1 MTDRSPDAALLDA
14 ARALDAADPLRAHLE
29 AFADAPGVTAYLDGN
44 SLGRPLRD
52 IPEKLAAFVRDDWGT
67 RLIRSWDE
75 QWMALPMELGDRIGR
90 VALGAAAGQTVVAD
104 STSVLLYKLMRAALR
119 QAQGPNGAEAQG
131 RDGAAAQGRDGDEW
145 QGRDGAALRQA
156 QGPNGDE
163 AQGRDGA
170 GAQGPDRAGAQ
181 GTDGIEG
188 QGRRTEIVIEAG
200 NFPTDRFLAE
210 GVAAETG
217 MTLRWIEPDPVRG
230 VTVADIEAVVSDRTA
245 LVSLSHVDYR
255 SGALA
260 DMPAITAAVHD
271 AGALMMWD
279 LCHSVGVVPMQLDEW
294 GVDMA
299 VGCTYKYLNGG
310 PGSPAFAYLRRG
322 LQGVLRQPI
331 QGWWSAADIFAMGP
345 EYEPSTDIRQLLSG
359 TPPVTSMLA
368 MQGMLDLIEQST
380 IAAVRAKSQSL
391 TDLAVRAYD
400 ELLEPLG
407 VRLLSPRDSALRGG
421 HVTIG
426 HPDFRE
432 VTARLWADGIIPDFR
447 FPDGIRLGL
456 SPLST
461 SHMETVTGVLAVRD
475 ALESDDR

>member
-1 MTDRSPDAALLDA
+1 MTDSLDTRLLDR
-14 ARALDAADPLRAHLE
+14 ARALDAADPLHAHLA
-29 AFADAPGVTAYLDGN
+29 AFAEAPGVTAYLDGN
-44 SLGRPLRD
+44 SLGRPLRATPD
-52 IPEKLAAFVRDDWGT
+52 QLAAFVREDWGT

-90 VALGAAAGQTVVAD
+90 VALGAATGQTVVAD
-104 STSVLLYKLMRAALR
+104 STSVLIYKLMRAALD
-119 QAQGPNGAEAQG
+119 AE
-131 RDGAAAQGRDGDEW
+131 
-145 QGRDGAALRQA
+145 
-156 QGPNGDE
+156 
-163 AQGRDGA
+163 
-170 GAQGPDRAGAQ
+170 
-181 GTDGIEG
+181 TS
-188 QGRRTEIVIEAG
+188 RTELVIEAG

-217 MTLRWIEPDPVRG
+217 MTLRWLEPDPVRG
-230 VTVADIEAVVSDRTA
+230 VTVDDVAAVVSEHTA

-260 DMPAITAAVHD
+260 DMRAITETVHA

-279 LCHSVGVVPMQLDEW
+279 LCHSAGVVPMQLDEW

-310 PGSPAFAYLRRG
+310 PGSPAFAYLRRD

-345 EYEPSTDIRQLLSG
+345 EYVPAGDIRQLLSG

-368 MQGMLDLIEQST
+368 MQGMLDLIEQSS
-380 IAAVRAKSQSL
+380 IAQIRTKSVSL
-391 TDLAVRAYD
+391 TDLAVEAYD
-400 ELLEPLG
+400 EVLAPMG
-407 VRLLSPRDSALRGG
+407 VRLLSPRESDLRGG

-426 HPDFRE
+426 HPDFRA
-432 VTARLWADGIIPDFR
+432 VTQRLWADGIIPDFR

-461 SHMETVTGVLAVRD
+461 SHVETVTGVLAIRD
-475 ALESDDR
+475 ALHA

>member
-1 MTDRSPDAALLDA
+1 MTDLHDSAVLDSALLEH
-14 ARALDAADPLRAHLE
+14 ARALDAADPLAAHLD
-29 AFADAPGVTAYLDGN
+29 AFADAPGVDAYLDGN

-52 IPEKLAAFVRDDWGT
+52 IPERLAAFVREDWGT

-90 VALGAAAGQTVVAD
+90 VALGAASGQTVVAD
-104 STSVLLYKLMRAALR
+104 STSVLIYKLMRAA
-119 QAQGPNGAEAQG
+119 
-131 RDGAAAQGRDGDEW
+131 AAAD
-145 QGRDGAALRQA
+145 
-156 QGPNGDE
+156 P
-163 AQGRDGA
+163 
-170 GAQGPDRAGAQ
+170 
-181 GTDGIEG
+181 T
-188 QGRRTEIVIEAG
+188 RTELVIEAG

-217 MTLRWIEPDPVRG
+217 MTLRWIEPDPVLG
-230 VTVADIEAVVSDRTA
+230 VSVADVTAVVSERTA

-260 DMPAITAAVHD
+260 DMPAITDAVH
-271 AGALMMWD
+271 ASGALMMWD
-279 LCHSVGVVPMQLDEW
+279 LCHSAGVVPMHLDAW

-310 PGSPAFAYLRRG
+310 PGSPAFAYLNRAH
-322 LQGVLRQPI
+322 QGTLRQPI

-345 EYEPSTDIRQLLSG
+345 EYVPAGDIRQLLSG

-368 MQGMLDLIEQST
+368 MQGMLDLIEESG
-380 IAAVRAKSQSL
+380 IDAVRAKSRSL
-391 TDLAVRAYD
+391 TDLAVRAFD
-400 ELLEPLG
+400 EQLAPLG
-407 VRLLSPRDSALRGG
+407 VRLLSPRDADLRGG

-432 VTARLWADGIIPDFR
+432 VTQKLWAEGVIPDFR

-461 SHMETVTGVLAVRD
+461 SHVETVTGVLAVRD
-475 ALESDDR
+475 ALRA

>member
-1 MTDRSPDAALLDA
+1 MTDLLDT
-14 ARALDAADPLRAHLE
+14 ARALDAADPLGAHLD
-29 AFADAPGVTAYLDGN
+29 AFLDAPGVTAYLDGN

-52 IPEKLAAFVRDDWGT
+52 VPDKLAAFVREDWGT

-104 STSVLLYKLMRAALR
+104 STSVLIYKLMRAALR
-119 QAQGPNGAEAQG
+119 RPQGSNGAPA
-131 RDGAAAQGRDGDEW
+131 
-145 QGRDGAALRQA
+145 
-156 QGPNGDE
+156 
-163 AQGRDGA
+163 
-170 GAQGPDRAGAQ
+170 
-181 GTDGIEG
+181 
-188 QGRRTEIVIEAG
+188 RTEIVIEAG

-210 GVAAETG
+210 GVAAEAG
-217 MTLRWIEPDPVRG
+217 MALRWLDPDPVHG
-230 VTVADIEAVVSDRTA
+230 VTVADVHHAVSERTA

-260 DMPAITAAVHD
+260 DMPAITAAVHES
-271 AGALMMWD
+271 GALMMWD
-279 LCHSVGVVPMQLDEW
+279 LCHSAGIIPMQLDAW

-310 PGSPAFAYLRRG
+310 PGSPAFAYLRHD

-345 EYEPSTDIRQLLSG
+345 EYAPAGDIRQLLSG
-359 TPPVTSMLA
+359 TPPVTSMIA
-368 MQGMLDLIEQST
+368 MQGMLDLIEQAT
-380 IAAVRAKSQSL
+380 IDEVRAKSTSL
-391 TDLAVRAYD
+391 TELAVQAYD
-400 ELLEPLG
+400 EVLAPLG
-407 VRLLSPRDSALRGG
+407 VRLLSPRDAQLRGG

-432 VTARLWADGIIPDFR
+432 VTRCLWAEGIIPDFR

-461 SHMETVTGVLAVRD
+461 SHVETVTGILAVRD
-475 ALESDDR
+475 ALESDGR

>member
-1 MTDRSPDAALLDA
+1 MTDLLDT
-14 ARALDAADPLRAHLE
+14 ARALDAADPLGAHLD
-29 AFADAPGVTAYLDGN
+29 AFLDAPGVTAYLDGN

-52 IPEKLAAFVRDDWGT
+52 VPDKLAAFVREDWGT

-104 STSVLLYKLMRAALR
+104 STSVLIYKLMRAALR
-119 QAQGPNGAEAQG
+119 RPQGSNGAPA
-131 RDGAAAQGRDGDEW
+131 
-145 QGRDGAALRQA
+145 
-156 QGPNGDE
+156 
-163 AQGRDGA
+163 
-170 GAQGPDRAGAQ
+170 
-181 GTDGIEG
+181 
-188 QGRRTEIVIEAG
+188 RTEIVIEAG

-210 GVAAETG
+210 GVAAEAG
-217 MTLRWIEPDPVRG
+217 MTLRWLDPDPVRG
-230 VTVADIEAVVSDRTA
+230 VTVADVHHAVSERTA

-260 DMPAITAAVHD
+260 DMPAITAAVHES
-271 AGALMMWD
+271 GALMMWD
-279 LCHSVGVVPMQLDEW
+279 LCHSAGIIPMQLDAW

-310 PGSPAFAYLRRG
+310 PGSPAFAYLRHD

-345 EYEPSTDIRQLLSG
+345 EYAPAGDIRQLLSG
-359 TPPVTSMLA
+359 TPPVTSMIA
-368 MQGMLDLIEQST
+368 MQGMLDLIEQAT
-380 IAAVRAKSQSL
+380 IDEVRAKSTSL
-391 TDLAVRAYD
+391 TELAVQAYD
-400 ELLEPLG
+400 EVLAPLG
-407 VRLLSPRDSALRGG
+407 VRLLSPRDAQLRGG

-432 VTARLWADGIIPDFR
+432 VTRRLWADGIIPDFR

-461 SHMETVTGVLAVRD
+461 SHVETVTGILAVRD
-475 ALESDDR
+475 ALESDGR

>member
-1 MTDRSPDAALLDA
+1 MTDLLDL
-14 ARALDAADPLRAHLE
+14 ARDLDAADPLRAHLD
-29 AFADAPGVTAYLDGN
+29 AFAEAPGVGAYLDGN

-52 IPEKLAAFVRDDWGT
+52 TADKVAAFVREDWGT

-75 QWMALPMELGDRIGR
+75 QWMELPMALGDRIGAL
-90 VALGAAAGQTVVAD
+90 ALGAAPGQTVVAD
-104 STSVLLYKLMRAALR
+104 STSVLIYKLMRAA
-119 QAQGPNGAEAQG
+119 AT
-131 RDGAAAQGRDGDEW
+131 AAQGR
-145 QGRDGAALRQA
+145 
-156 QGPNGDE
+156 
-163 AQGRDGA
+163 
-170 GAQGPDRAGAQ
+170 
-181 GTDGIEG
+181 
-188 QGRRTEIVIEAG
+188 TELVIEAG
-200 NFPTDRFLAE
+200 NFPTDRFMAE

-217 MTLRWIEPDPVRG
+217 MTVVWLEPDPVHG
-230 VTVADIEAVVSDRTA
+230 VTVADIEAVVSERTA

-260 DMPAITAAVHD
+260 DMPAITAAVHR

-279 LCHSVGVVPMQLDEW
+279 LCHSVGVVPMQLDAW

-310 PGSPAFAYLRRG
+310 PGSPAFAYLRREH
-322 LQGVLRQPI
+322 QGVLRQPI

-345 EYEPSTDIRQLLSG
+345 SYVPAGDIRQLLSG
-359 TPPVTSMLA
+359 TPPVMSMLA
-368 MQGMLDLIEQST
+368 MQGMLDLIEQAT
-380 IAAVRAKSQSL
+380 IDGVRQKSRSL

-400 ELLEPLG
+400 EVLAPLG
-407 VRLLSPRDSALRGG
+407 VRLLSPRDAELRGG

-432 VTARLWADGIIPDFR
+432 VTQRLWAEGIIPDFR

-461 SHMETVTGVLAVRD
+461 SHVETITGVLAVRD
-475 ALESDDR
+475 ALV

>member
-1 MTDRSPDAALLDA
+1 MTDRSSDDALLDA
-14 ARALDAADPLRAHLE
+14 ARTLDAADPLQGHLD

-52 IPEKLAAFVRDDWGT
+52 IPDKLAAFVRDDWGT

-104 STSVLLYKLMRAALR
+104 STSVLIYKLMRAALR
-119 QAQGPNGAEAQG
+119 QAQGPNGAK
-131 RDGAAAQGRDGDEW
+131 
-145 QGRDGAALRQA
+145 A
-156 QGPNGDE
+156 QGPNG
-163 AQGRDGA
+163 AK
-170 GAQGPDRAGAQ
+170 AQGPNGAKAQ
-181 GTDGIEG
+181 GPNGAKAQGPNRDEG

-217 MTLRWIEPDPVRG
+217 MTLRWIEPDPVLG
-230 VTVADIEAVVSDRTA
+230 VTVADVEAVVSDRTA

-310 PGSPAFAYLRRG
+310 PGSPAFAYLRRD

-345 EYEPSTDIRQLLSG
+345 EYEPSSDIRQLLSG

-380 IAAVRAKSQSL
+380 IEAVRAKSQSL

-400 ELLEPLG
+400 ELLAPIG

-426 HPDFRE
+426 HPAFRA

-461 SHMETVTGVLAVRD
+461 SHRETVTGVLAVRD

>member
-1 MTDRSPDAALLDA
+1 MTALLDT
-14 ARALDAADPLRAHLE
+14 ARALDAADPLRHHLA
-29 AFADAPGVTAYLDGN
+29 AFADAPGVQAYLDGN

-52 IPEKLAAFVRDDWGT
+52 FPEKVAKFVREDWGT

-104 STSVLLYKLMRAALR
+104 STSVLIYKLLRAA
-119 QAQGPNGAEAQG
+119 
-131 RDGAAAQGRDGDEW
+131 AAAD
-145 QGRDGAALRQA
+145 
-156 QGPNGDE
+156 P
-163 AQGRDGA
+163 
-170 GAQGPDRAGAQ
+170 
-181 GTDGIEG
+181 
-188 QGRRTEIVIEAG
+188 RRTELVMEIG

-217 MTLRWIEPDPVRG
+217 MTVRWLEPDPILG
-230 VTVADIEAVVSDRTA
+230 VSVADVAAQLSDRTA

-260 DMPAITAAVHD
+260 DMPGITDAVHS

-279 LCHSVGVVPMQLDEW
+279 LCHSAGVIPLELDAW

-310 PGSPAFAYLRRG
+310 PGSPAFAYLNRAH
-322 LQGVLRQPI
+322 QGTLNQPI
-331 QGWWSAADIFAMGP
+331 QGWWSAADVFAMGP
-345 EYEPSTDIRQLLSG
+345 AYAPAADIRQLLSG
-359 TPPVTSMLA
+359 TPPVMSMLA
-368 MQGMLDLIEQST
+368 MQGMLDLIEEASIT
-380 IAAVRAKSQSL
+380 AVRQKSRSL
-391 TDLAVRAYD
+391 TDLAVRAVD
-400 ELLEPLG
+400 AELAPLG
-407 VRLLSPRDSALRGG
+407 VRLLSPRDAELRGG

-432 VTARLWADGIIPDFR
+432 VTQRLWADGVIPDFR

-461 SHMETVTGVLAVRD
+461 SHVETITGVLAVRD
-475 ALESDDR
+475 ALRA

>member
-1 MTDRSPDAALLDA
+1 MTTSAASRIADAALLDL
-14 ARALDAADPLRAHLE
+14 ARTLDAADPLRAHLD
-29 AFADAPGVTAYLDGN
+29 AFSEAPGVAAYLDGN

-52 IPEKLAAFVRDDWGT
+52 IPERLAAFAREDWGT

-90 VALGAAAGQTVVAD
+90 IALGAAPGQTVVAD
-104 STSVLLYKLMRAALR
+104 STSVLIYKLMRAAL
-119 QAQGPNGAEAQG
+119 
-131 RDGAAAQGRDGDEW
+131 
-145 QGRDGAALRQA
+145 
-156 QGPNGDE
+156 
-163 AQGRDGA
+163 
-170 GAQGPDRAGAQ
+170 DRPGS
-181 GTDGIEG
+181 G
-188 QGRRTEIVIEAG
+188 RTEGRTELVIETR

-217 MTLRWIEPDPVRG
+217 ATIRWLEPDPVLG
-230 VTVADIEAVVSDRTA
+230 VQVADVAAVVSDRTA

-279 LCHSVGVVPMQLDEW
+279 LCHSAGVVPMQLDDW
-294 GVDMA
+294 GVDLA

-310 PGSPAFAYLRRG
+310 PGSPAFAYLRREH
-322 LQGVLRQPI
+322 QGVLRQPI

-345 EYEPSTDIRQLLSG
+345 AYEPAGDIRQLLSG
-359 TPPVTSMLA
+359 TPPITSMLA
-368 MQGMLDLIEQST
+368 MQGMLDLIEQAT
-380 IAAVRAKSQSL
+380 IDGVREKSLSL
-391 TDLAVRAYD
+391 TDLAVRAVD
-400 ELLEPLG
+400 EVLAPLG
-407 VRLLSPRDSALRGG
+407 VRLLSPRDASIRGG

-426 HPDFRE
+426 HPEFRE
-432 VTARLWADGIIPDFR
+432 VTKALWAGGIIPDFR

-461 SHMETVTGVLAVRD
+461 SHVETITGVLAVRD
-475 ALESDDR
+475 ALESRAG

>member
-1 MTDRSPDAALLDA
+1 MTDPRDSARLETALLEE
-14 ARALDAADPLRAHLE
+14 ARALDAADPLRRHLD
-29 AFADAPGVTAYLDGN
+29 AFADAPGVDAYLDGN

-75 QWMALPMELGDRIGR
+75 QWMALPMELGDRIG
-90 VALGAAAGQTVVAD
+90 ALTLGAAAGQTVVAD
-104 STSVLLYKLMRAALR
+104 STSVLIYKLMRAA
-119 QAQGPNGAEAQG
+119 ATADA
-131 RDGAAAQGRDGDEW
+131 
-145 QGRDGAALRQA
+145 
-156 QGPNGDE
+156 
-163 AQGRDGA
+163 
-170 GAQGPDRAGAQ
+170 
-181 GTDGIEG
+181 T
-188 QGRRTEIVIEAG
+188 RTELVIEAG
-200 NFPTDRFLAE
+200 NFPTDRFLAA

-217 MTLRWIEPDPVRG
+217 MTVRWIEPDPVRG
-230 VTVADIEAVVSDRTA
+230 VQIADVRDTISERTA

-260 DMPAITAAVHD
+260 DMPGITAAVHE

-279 LCHSVGVVPMQLDEW
+279 LCHSAGVIPMQLDAW

-310 PGSPAFAYLRRG
+310 PGSPAFAYLRHDH
-322 LQGVLRQPI
+322 QGVLRQPI

-345 EYEPSTDIRQLLSG
+345 EYVPAGDIRQLLSG
-359 TPPVTSMLA
+359 TPPITSMLA
-368 MQGMLDLIEQST
+368 MQGMLDLLELST
-380 IAAVRAKSQSL
+380 IEGVREKSVSL

-400 ELLEPLG
+400 AALAPLG

-426 HPDFRE
+426 HPDFRA
-432 VTARLWADGIIPDFR
+432 VTQRLWAQGIIPDFR

-461 SHMETVTGVLAVRD
+461 SHVETITGVLAVRD
-475 ALESDDR
+475 ALESHER